1 MSILERST
9 CPICQRPAT
18 AVLRLP
24 YADPRFA
31 SLLDNKCA
39 ISRVAKLAY
48 EIRECSECDLLFQ
61 TWMLVD
67 DDAQL
72 IYTVDRPDDNPA
84 PISKQPLH
92 ALAHNTEEVLVLRQ
106 VLKDRVPRVLD
117 YGCGWG
123 RFASMALAF
132 GCEVFG
138 YEINR
143 GCAEFCASRGIRMLT
158 HEQIASLEFDFINAD
173 QVFEHLADPRVTL
186 RFLADSLAEHGL
198 IKISVPGSPTLR
210 RLISA
215 SHGNSDLVVR
225 REYIKPLFPLVHV
238 NLFSPRSLRALAATA
253 GLQPYRP
260 PLLTWLGAGQMWN
273 LPRQLNRNL
282 VVPFKRFFLRGTY
295 LWFSKKR
302 RGNHSN
308 IARREID

>member
-1 MSILERST
+1 MSTLERST
-9 CPICQRPAT
+9 CPICRQRA
-18 AVLRLP
+18 AVVLRLP
-24 YADPRFA
+24 YADPRFTA
-31 SLLDNKCA
+31 LLNNPRVLA
-39 ISRVAKLAY
+39 RVAGLAY
-48 EIRECSECDLLFQ
+48 EIRECRKCDLLFQ
-61 TWMLVD
+61 TWMLIG

-92 ALAHNTEEVLVLRQ
+92 ALAHNAEEVLVLRQ
-106 VLKDRVPRVLD
+106 VLQGRQPRVLD

-132 GCEVFG
+132 GCEAFG

-143 GCAEFCASRGIRMLT
+143 GCTDYCASRGIRMLSREEIT
-158 HEQIASLEFDFINAD
+158 SREFDFINAD
-173 QVFEHLADPRVTL
+173 QVFEHLADPRETL
-186 RFLADSLAEHGL
+186 QFLADRLAEHGL

-210 RLISA
+210 KLISA
-215 SHGNSDLVVR
+215 SRGNPDRVVR
-225 REYIKPLFPLVHV
+225 REYIKPLFPLIHV

-253 GLQPYRP
+253 GLQLYRP

-295 LWFSKKR
+295 LWLTK
-302 RGNHSN
+302 G
-308 IARREID
+308 